1 MDALRSITNNVP
13 DWLDRLDR
21 LGTQIDQRQ
30 AELAALG
37 GSSSARSL
45 KNKGSTES
53 LKLKD
58 PIDPDDACARMSAT
72 PVTDDR
78 TRQDGRNSYQPP
90 SPGSSGTPSA
100 VQRQTQ
106 QAVAKAQA
114 RARAHVQRRHRPGSI
129 ISAENAPTQYRSRT
143 MIIVYYDS
151 YVQSFFEELVKF
163 VSASRNLM
171 RKARMAAKVAQ
182 IRRLA
187 EMEAPRD
194 TGGQDGSEFEPDPGP
209 AEPNGGDIEPLPSLR
224 YMNPRRTTGPGGLA
238 GLTAGG
244 PRYYQTPP
252 RNVLGAA
259 GKDPFED
266 LDKKLESVQSMCEHA
281 AHQFLRHGDCMEEVG
296 NIQKQLAQTKVLADK
311 EMERLQREDPDLL
324 KDTSEAGKA
333 RTHRPASMR
342 REYNGTRTKSPF
354 LSAAMKMAVD
364 EKLEVDDGFE
374 AEQPVLTP
382 AIAPAIAPASTPAR
396 QTTDTSAS
404 AKIEADDDAPIE
416 ADDDDEGL
424 GEMDVAPPKVQF
436 RSTRMM
442 RRPLKA

>member
-1 MDALRSITNNVP
+1 MDALRRITNNVP
-13 DWLDRLDR
+13 DWLGRLDR

-37 GSSSARSL
+37 GSSSARSI

-53 LKLKD
+53 LKLND
-58 PIDPDDACARMSAT
+58 PIEPVDPVDPDARART
-72 PVTDDR
+72 PAAPVTDGA
-78 TRQDGRNSYQPP
+78 TRPDGRNSYQPP
-90 SPGSSGTPSA
+90 SPGGSATPSA

-114 RARAHVQRRHRPGSI
+114 RARAHVQKRHRPGSM
-129 ISAENAPTQYRSRT
+129 ISADNAPTQYRSRT

-187 EMEAPRD
+187 EMD
-194 TGGQDGSEFEPDPGP
+194 TPHDSEGSDGSELEPG
-209 AEPNGGDIEPLPSLR
+209 AAGANGGDLEPLPSLR
-224 YMNPRRTTGPGGLA
+224 YMSTRRMGPA
-238 GLTAGG
+238 GLTG
-244 PRYYQTPP
+244 RYSSRTQT
-252 RNVLGAA
+252 RESVLGGV

-266 LDKKLESVQSMCEHA
+266 LDKKLESVQAMCEHA
-281 AHQFLRHGDCMEEVG
+281 AHQFLRHGDCMEDVAK
-296 NIQKQLAQTKVLADK
+296 IQDQLSATKALADK
-311 EMERLQREDPDLL
+311 EIERIQREDPDLL

-342 REYNGTRTKSPF
+342 REYNYTRSKSPC
-354 LSAAMKMAVD
+354 LSSSM
-364 EKLEVDDGFE
+364 KLEVDDRLEVDDGLE

-382 AIAPAIAPASTPAR
+382 APTTMPR
-396 QTTDTSAS
+396 QTMDTPG
-404 AKIEADDDAPIE
+404 KIEADDAPLE
-416 ADDDDEGL
+416 ADDNDEGL
-424 GEMDVAPPKVQF
+424 GEMDMAPPKIQF
-436 RSTRMM
+436 RSTRTM